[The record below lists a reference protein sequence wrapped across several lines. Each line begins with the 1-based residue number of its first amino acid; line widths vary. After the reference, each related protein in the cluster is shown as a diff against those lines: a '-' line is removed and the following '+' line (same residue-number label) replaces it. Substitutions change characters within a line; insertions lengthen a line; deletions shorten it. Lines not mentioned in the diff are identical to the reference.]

1 MTVDLEASSRAS
13 VLRRL
18 RSWPDL
24 APLAALFLISLTLR
38 PQLIGIAPLLPD
50 IQAEFG
56 MSHAIAGLLGTI
68 PVLCMGIFALPIAWV
83 TRRFGSRNAM
93 LGAVGAI
100 VLFGAIRALAPGEA
114 VLWLATV
121 AIGIGIANAGALL
134 PVMVK
139 EHFSH
144 RPGLATGVYATT
156 IQLGTAISAA
166 VAVPIA
172 LLISW
177 RGALLVFAVACA
189 VLLVAWFL
197 LQRGVTTVRH
207 AEGTLRA
214 VPLRSPL
221 AWHLTGIFAINAFCF
236 YGLATW
242 LPAFFVERG
251 WDEVAAGGALG
262 VLNAA
267 GLPVGLV
274 VPWLADRVRL
284 RRPMLI
290 SAAVVLV
297 VGVLGVQ
304 LLPSTGFVWAALVGA
319 ALGVIFP
326 MALLL
331 PIGALERPADVTAI
345 LALMLGVGYSLSAAA
360 PALLG
365 WVRDVSGTFSVAM
378 WLMLPVALGM
388 VVLTVLPMPRA
399 GKVGGSHLEAMSDEW
414 TQENDR

>member
-1 MTVDLEASSRAS
+1 MTPDLQASAGAS
-13 VLRRL
+13 PLRRL
-18 RSWPDL
+18 MGWHDL
-24 APLAALFLISLTLR
+24 APLAALFFISLTLR

-68 PVLCMGIFALPIAWV
+68 PVLCMGVFALPIAWV

-93 LGAVGAI
+93 LAAVGAI
-100 VLFGAIRALAPGEA
+100 VVFGAVRALAPGEL
-114 VLWLATV
+114 VLWTATV
-121 AIGIGIANAGALL
+121 GIGIGIANAGALL

-139 EHFSH
+139 EQFSH

-166 VAVPIA
+166 LAIPIA
-172 LLISW
+172 LLIGW
-177 RGALLVFAVACA
+177 RGTLLVFAVACA
-189 VLLVAWFL
+189 VLLLLWFV
-197 LQRGVTTVRH
+197 LQRGVSVMRH
-207 AEGTLRA
+207 AEGRLAA

-221 AWHLTGIFAINAFCF
+221 AWYLTGIFAINAFCF
-236 YGLATW
+236 YGMATW

-251 WDEVAAGGALG
+251 WDDVAAGGALG

-274 VPWLADRVRL
+274 VPWLADRATL

-290 SAAVVLV
+290 VAAVLLV
-297 VGVLGVQ
+297 AGVLGVQ
-304 LLPSTGFVWAALVGA
+304 LAPSIGFVWAALVGA
-319 ALGVIFP
+319 SLGIIFP

-331 PIGALERPADVTAI
+331 PISAVERPADVTAI

-365 WVRDVSGTFSVAM
+365 WARDLSGTFGAAM
-378 WLMLPVALGM
+378 WLMLPIALGM
-388 VVLTVLPMPRA
+388 VVLTVLPMPR
-399 GKVGGSHLEAMSDEW
+399 D
-414 TQENDR
+414 